1 MSKFLL
7 AKVCLVTL
15 LAFVL
20 ALWFLPKVKSDLPY
34 IHNMDEASHLA
45 RVVDMINRNSLDPQ
59 YYQKPA
65 FQYFL
70 RVPAV
75 MAGYLA
81 DIYRGT
87 IKNFQSVSVKDPFGA
102 GGYAYYAYPKN
113 LLLFNRLLSLFA
125 TVLGILAVCFLIF
138 KLLGISALIFSFIL
152 FLFNP
157 ALFSEC
163 CYLAVDPFAF
173 CLSALFLCVFTAA
186 VLRHS
191 FYFLLISA
199 LIGGLLLSNK
209 YNHIIF
215 ILLPYWFA
223 ATRHFTW
230 QQRSLIFLSPV
241 IVFFLFNPFLFLNF
255 GSALKS
261 FTTQLIH
268 YAQPGE
274 ELNVTQQLKHLVNI
288 TFKDIFP
295 WQLGLFFPAV
305 FLSKNLRQLAIVF
318 IFFILAFLLLHL
330 PFKTTFT
337 RNFIPLLPVLVFLA
351 SAGFHEVWKITSKFP
366 PLRLASLFLALIC
379 LYEPLKAT
387 VKERLAASYLTES
400 RRIADKIIK
409 NLEGTVFVA
418 GELQPKLQTRKLW
431 NVTLFNKKK
440 AGLNII
446 TDQNANYLVVP
457 EKYNWLESSLLNH
470 KFSIISTK
478 PFYFIVTNPP
488 IHFFEANITEILK
501 LKNEDTETKILS
513 NGSCAPKDPTDRRC
527 WLTKPLTRVQLK
539 EKAKKIV
546 LKLRHFMPSVMPVGF
561 ICNQR
566 FYMLKVNK
574 ISDIPLDVSN
584 CVDFFIYVK
593 ILVAPQKFGIP
604 DSRILGVFIDGYA
617 LLQ

>member
-1 MSKFLL
+1 MSKFFLT
-7 AKVCLVTL
+7 KVCLITL

-20 ALWFLPKVKSDLPY
+20 VIWFLPKVKSDLPY
-34 IHNMDEASHLA
+34 IHNMDEASHLT
-45 RVVDMINRNSLDPQ
+45 RIVDMINRNSLDPQ

-65 FQYFL
+65 FQYFF
-70 RVPAV
+70 RIPAV
-75 MAGYLA
+75 MVAYLA

-113 LLLFNRLLSLFA
+113 LLLFNRLLSLFT
-125 TVLGILAVCFLIF
+125 TVLGILAVCLLIF
-138 KLLGISALIFSFIL
+138 KLLGISASIFSFIL
-152 FLFNP
+152 FFFNS

-173 CLSALFLCVFTAA
+173 CLSALFLCVFTAS

-191 FYFLLISA
+191 FYFLFISA
-199 LIGGLLLSNK
+199 LIAGLLVSNK
-209 YNHIIF
+209 YNHIVF

-223 ATRHFTW
+223 ATGHFTW
-230 QQRSLIFLSPV
+230 QQRSLIFSSPV
-241 IVFFLFNPFLFLNF
+241 IVFFLVNPFLFFNF

-268 YAQPGE
+268 YAQPGK
-274 ELNVTQQLKHLVNI
+274 ELNVTQQLKHLINI

-295 WQLGLFFPAV
+295 WQLALFFPAV

-318 IFFILAFLLLHL
+318 LFFILAFLLLHL
-330 PFKTTFT
+330 PFKTMFT
-337 RNFIPLLPVLVFLA
+337 RNFIPLLPFLIFLA
-351 SAGFHEVWKITSKFP
+351 SAGFHEICKISSKFP
-366 PLRLASLFLALIC
+366 LLRLASLFLALIC
-379 LYEPLKAT
+379 LYDPLKAT
-387 VKERLAASYLTES
+387 VKERLASIYSTES
-400 RRIADKIIK
+400 RRVADKMIK
-409 NLEGTVFVA
+409 DLDGNVFVA

-431 NVTLFNKKK
+431 NVTLFSKKR
-440 AGLNII
+440 AGLNIL

-457 EKYNWLESSLLNH
+457 ERYNWLESSLVRH

-501 LKNEDTETKILS
+501 LKKKDIETKILL
-513 NGSCAPKDPTDRRC
+513 NGSCIPKDPTDSRC

-539 EKAKKIV
+539 EKAKMIV

-561 ICNQR
+561 ICNQK
-566 FYMLKVNK
+566 FYMRKVSK
-574 ISDIPLDVSN
+574 ISDIPLDVSD
-584 CVDFFIYVK
+584 CSDFFIYVK

-617 LLQ
+617 LIE